1 MVIEP
6 VHIRL
11 VIVIELLEVTRRR
24 IHEIILHGIA
34 WTVIGAAHRAR
45 PVPRV
50 LPLRHMRNFRSL
62 RLICLQ
68 QFPFILFDKLLL
80 SREEVRVVGLP
91 ALLHAVRV
99 RISRVALI
107 AAHVALSV
115 RLDSIR
121 TRLNVYHVLTHLV
134 EMRIRLM
141 SMLTRTI
148 LIEGLLSASKGVLR

>member
-1 MVIEP
+1 MRIVP

-11 VIVIELLEVTRRR
+11 IIVIELLEVTRCG

-34 WTVIGAAHRAR
+34 RTVIAAAHRPR

-62 RLICLQ
+62 RLIRVQ
-68 QFPFILFDKLLL
+68 QFPFVLFDKLLL
-80 SREEVRVVGLP
+80 SRKEVRVVGLP
-91 ALLHAVRV
+91 ALLHTVRV
-99 RISRVALI
+99 RIPRVALN
-107 AAHVALSV
+107 AAHVALAV

-134 EMRIRLM
+134 EMRI
-141 SMLTRTI
+141 
-148 LIEGLLSASKGVLR
+148 